1 MSDPRGASTTRRAA
15 ARTVL
20 GALAWLLLVGVMHN
34 IQSAHAELQRQP
46 TLGFSVALGA
56 PSTPAPVG
64 SPAEERLEQR
74 LRERLYTS
82 GSEEWREERVREE
95 RRQLGHCH
103 RIANPMDRKEC
114 FEDIR

>member
-1 MSDPRGASTTRRAA
+1 VKTSLS
-15 ARTVL
+15 
-20 GALAWLLLVGVMHN
+20 ALTALLLAVVIHM
-34 IQSAHAELQRQP
+34 QSAHAELQRQP
-46 TLGFSVALGA
+46 VPESSIVLGS
-56 PSTPAPVG
+56 PPVG
-64 SPAEERLEQR
+64 STAEERLEQR

-103 RIANPMDRKEC
+103 RIANPMDREQC

>member
-1 MSDPRGASTTRRAA
+1 MSDPRGASTTRKAA

-20 GALAWLLLVGVMHN
+20 GALTWLLLAGVMQ

-46 TLGFSVALGA
+46 TLGFSVALGG
-56 PSTPAPVG
+56 PDTPPPVG
-64 SPAEERLEQR
+64 SPAEEQLEQR
-74 LRERLYTS
+74 LRERLYSS

-103 RIANPMDRKEC
+103 RIANPMDREQC

>member
-1 MSDPRGASTTRRAA
+1 VRSA
-15 ARTVL
+15 L
-20 GALAWLLLVGVMHN
+20 GALTWLLLAGVMH

-46 TLGFSVALGA
+46 PESSVALRGTG
-56 PSTPAPVG
+56 TPPPVG

-74 LRERLYTS
+74 LRERLYSS

-103 RIANPMDRKEC
+103 RMANPMDREQC

>member
-1 MSDPRGASTTRRAA
+1 M
-15 ARTVL
+15 RT
-20 GALAWLLLVGVMHN
+20 ALSALSWLLLAGVMH

-46 TLGFSVALGA
+46 TPGFSVALLG
-56 PSTPAPVG
+56 PDTPPPVG

-74 LRERLYTS
+74 LRERLYSS

-95 RRQLGHCH
+95 RRQLGHCN
-103 RIANPMDRKEC
+103 RIANPMDREQC

>member
-1 MSDPRGASTTRRAA
+1 MKTSLS
-15 ARTVL
+15 VL
-20 GALAWLLLVGVMHN
+20 TALLLAGVIH

-46 TLGFSVALGA
+46 PESSVALGGTG
-56 PSTPAPVG
+56 TPPAVG

-74 LRERLYTS
+74 LRERLYTA

-103 RIANPMDRKEC
+103 RIAIPMDREQC
-114 FEDIR
+114 FEDLR